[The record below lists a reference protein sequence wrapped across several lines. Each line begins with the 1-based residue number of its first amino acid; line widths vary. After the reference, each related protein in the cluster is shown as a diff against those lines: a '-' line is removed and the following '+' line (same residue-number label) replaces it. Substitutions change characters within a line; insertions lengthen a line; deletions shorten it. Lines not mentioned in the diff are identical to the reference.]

1 MRIRIRIQQLKLMR
15 IRIQNPNKFRFRN
28 RIYISIKNIL
38 LCPIHCDTQVTVNHE
53 GEQVFFALECGWKR
67 LSFVEGECLL
77 LERHI
82 LEENRFGKAVNKTVT

>member
-1 MRIRIRIQQLKLMR
+1 
-15 IRIQNPNKFRFRN
+15 
-28 RIYISIKNIL
+28 
-38 LCPIHCDTQVTVNHE
+38 VNHE

-82 LEENRFGKAVNKTVT
+82 LEENRFGKAVNKTVK

>member
-1 MRIRIRIQQLKLMR
+1 MR
-15 IRIQNPNKFRFRN
+15 IRIQNNNKFRLRN

-38 LCPIHCDTQVTVNHE
+38 LCAIHGDTQVTVNHE

-67 LSFVEGECLL
+67 LSFVEGECFL

-82 LEENRFGKAVNKTVT
+82 LEENRFGKAVNKTVK